1 MDGWT
6 FCRKIK
12 HNFQTSHIPVILL
25 TALGD
30 EDNRAQGID
39 IGADMYLEK
48 PFNTE
53 ILKKIIK
60 NLIQNRE
67 KVTSNVVQKAD
78 AYDIEHIQLKSQD
91 QILMQKVMQIIKEK
105 ISHRDLNVEM
115 LADAIGISR
124 VHLHRKIKEITGLSA
139 RDYLKNI
146 RMKQASLLLT
156 DRRLTISEIAYAV
169 GYSNPAHFSAS
180 FKAFY
185 GVSPSE
191 YAGRGARD
199 DGDETAAIE
208 DIGQQSNNQ

>member
-1 MDGWT
+1 
-6 FCRKIK
+6 
-12 HNFQTSHIPVILL
+12 
-25 TALGD
+25 
-30 EDNRAQGID
+30 
-39 IGADMYLEK
+39 
-48 PFNTE
+48 
-53 ILKKIIK
+53 
-60 NLIQNRE
+60 
-67 KVTSNVVQKAD
+67 
-78 AYDIEHIQLKSQD
+78 
-91 QILMQKVMQIIKEK
+91 MQKVMQIIKEK

-199 DGDETAAIE
+199 DGDEPAAIE
-208 DIGQQSNNQ
+208 DVGQQSNNQ